1 MYTMQKGGY
10 LMEQREI
17 IDRVAAILKEYV
29 SGQKENGFLHF
40 KEPGELGE
48 ILHLEDHQDGADW
61 PQIFWWIKKY
71 LEYSARTNHPNFVNR
86 MWAGAN
92 LPSLAGE
99 MVVAA
104 SNTSSCTFE
113 SAPVSTV
120 MEKYMINEM
129 LDLVGFKHGEG
140 QMTTGSSNANMLA
153 MMSARN
159 EMLPEVKSNGLR
171 DVRGETDI
179 YAFVSADAHY
189 SMEKAANILGLGTN
203 RLIRIPVTDTGEMDT
218 AILAEKLESTVAIG
232 GSPFFVGSTAGT
244 TVRGAYDSI
253 AGLLELRRKYPFWL
267 HVDGAWGGAVVVS
280 ETLRERYLAGIE
292 DVDSFTWDFHKM
304 LGTALM
310 CNVFLINNR
319 THTLGKVCSVGDD
332 SYIFHGENNNDV
344 LDLGAVSLQCG
355 RRVDSLK
362 WFLDWKY
369 FGRTG
374 FAAHVERCLELC
386 EYAEKVVRQSAEL
399 ELVLPRSSFNICFR
413 YKTSEKNANR
423 LNLAIRTKLYHDG
436 ISLVGYA
443 YHENRLF
450 LRLLLAGHGLT
461 TNDVDR
467 YFSEFIQTGKTL
479 EGG

>member
-1 MYTMQKGGY
+1 
-10 LMEQREI
+10 MEQREI
-17 IDRVAAILKEYV
+17 IDRVAALLKEYL
-29 SGQKENGFLHF
+29 SSQKENGFLCF
-40 KEPGELGE
+40 KGPAELGE
-48 ILHLEDHQDGADW
+48 ILRLEDHKDGADW
-61 PQIFWWIKKY
+61 PDIFWWIEKY
-71 LEYSARTNHPNFVNR
+71 LGYSAKTNHPNFVNR

-92 LPSLAGE
+92 LPSIAGE
-99 MVVAA
+99 MIAAA

-120 MEKYMINEM
+120 MEKYMIKEM

-159 EMLPEVKSNGLR
+159 ERLPEVKSNGLCG
-171 DVRGETDI
+171 VCAETDI

-203 RLIRIPVTDTGEMDT
+203 RLIKIPVTNTGEMDI
-218 AILAEKLESTVAIG
+218 AILAAQLKETVARG
-232 GSPFFVGSTAGT
+232 GSPFFVGATAGT
-244 TVRGAYDSI
+244 TVRGSYDSI
-253 AGLLELRRKYPFWL
+253 KELLELRREYPFWL

-280 ETLRERYLAGIE
+280 ETLKERYLAGIE

-319 THTLGKVCSVGDD
+319 THTLGKVCSVGDS
-332 SYIFHGENNNDV
+332 SYIFHGENKNDV

-369 FGRTG
+369 FGRKG
-374 FAAHVERCLELC
+374 FAAHVEHCLELC
-386 EYAEKVVRQSAEL
+386 EYAEKVVRESTEL

-413 YKTSEKNANR
+413 YKTSEENANT

-450 LRLLLAGHGLT
+450 QRLLLAGHGLT
-461 TNDVDR
+461 TNDVDH
-467 YFSEFIQTGKTL
+467 YFAEFIQTGKTL
-479 EGG
+479 EKR